1 MIIYDYLFKICPMKL
16 KISKHAKER
25 MILRGITK
33 EQIVTCIKR
42 GAKIRQTEG
51 ILSSYT
57 YIEVAWKKIEEE
69 YYFIKTVKIKN

>member
-1 MIIYDYLFKICPMKL
+1 MKL

-33 EQIVTCIKR
+33 EQILLCIKR

-51 ILSSYT
+51 MLSSYT
-57 YIEVAWKKIEEE
+57 YLEVAWKKIGED
-69 YYFIKTVKIKN
+69 YYFVKTVKIKS